1 MASFAHDDD
10 FKTVLLQMKA
20 KPKDPSAQLEGL
32 RAITAAANLSKKSA
46 VATAPHLDLIVAAFA
61 VFSTSN
67 FQVAE
72 AACWALDSLT
82 NGEYEEEDEEEM
94 ERGGAHDDD
103 DDDEEDAGADANDDE
118 DDDEDDDEV
127 DDDEDEDEDDEEEE
141 EDDEAANDEKQEE
154 DDAFSVS
161 MAELAARK
169 GAVSSAVA
177 ALAKFGAGRL
187 QVAKA
192 RCSLMVSL
200 AEALARDDD
209 DDDSPHVLAVGGCP
223 RALVAV
229 LAAHGKTNAPLAL
242 TCCRAMAGLTGKCGS
257 LGNTTASAEIVSA
270 GGFELVVS
278 SALVA
283 HGTSDPDVAKYGCR
297 SLYHLL
303 SDADA
308 LGESE
313 RKSLVAR
320 SLVAGAPAAVVAC
333 MSAFPEDQESTAGE
347 GCSALY
353 GMSKSSEPGVVRA
366 LVDAKS
372 IQAVCR
378 SLMWYGDSETA
389 VAKYGCMALSSL
401 LSSSAVDAVLQKEV
415 VSIIAEEKGIDGVVM
430 ALLAHAEE
438 ESRVSEEC
446 LTTVAIL
453 LNAEG
458 GSGHAATFLN
468 EEGSIVPEIVSAM
481 VHHGVEN
488 EVVAEYGCR
497 SMVALMVHGGME
509 AIAQFRAVEGTFASI
524 VDSIQEHGDTMLEIG
539 IYGCRALFFLMDGVE
554 SEKENAKNE
563 ESKTSASASA
573 SASSS
578 PQVGEA
584 VSSKK
589 TSKKTSKKKH
599 HKGGKGKQQQKS
611 KPKDYRTLIAAAGG
625 IQAIVATMQ
634 SFGTDEVELVE
645 EGSRALSSLLKMPK
659 NKIIFTGL
667 GVEGSE
673 IFQGL
678 V

>member
-61 VFSTSN
+61 VFSTSD

-94 ERGGAHDDD
+94 EHGGAHDDD
-103 DDDEEDAGADANDDE
+103 DDDEEDADADANDDE
-118 DDDEDDDEV
+118 DDDEDDEDDD
-127 DDDEDEDEDDEEEE
+127 DDDEDEEE

-192 RCSLMVSL
+192 GCSLMVSL

-353 GMSKSSEPGVVRA
+353 GMSKSSDPEVVRA
-366 LVDAKS
+366 LMEAKS

-415 VSIIAEEKGIDGVVM
+415 VSMIAEEKGIDGVVM

-446 LTTVAIL
+446 LTTVATL

-458 GSGHAATFLN
+458 GSGHATTFLN

-481 VHHGVEN
+481 AHHGVEN

-509 AIAQFRAVEGTFASI
+509 AIAQFRAVEGTFSSI

-563 ESKTSASASA
+563 ESKTS
-573 SASSS
+573 SSS
-578 PQVGEA
+578 SSQVGEA

-611 KPKDYRTLIAAAGG
+611 KPKDYRTLVAAAGG